1 MQILTAY
8 VQNFKSISISGQLT
22 FHKHFNILA
31 GRNNVGKT
39 ALLEAISTISQYSLG
54 DNALIEPL
62 DLQKLRKR
70 KLSKGQH
77 SLVIILKL
85 SKSDRRFFF
94 GPSALLN
101 REPPQYLRIHLLMS
115 EDTIEAYRIDV
126 NDRDFFKDDTQ
137 IRYQPISTELI
148 QNSALLNS
156 LSMDSIDSEDL
167 LIERFTYAVLL
178 SLKNSMV
185 FISVHRQIASFSSIK
200 PNIDLNSDASNL
212 YTVLYTLRNNEG
224 KIFDDIQKQ
233 FILMFPDVKRIHT
246 YIDFNTA
253 EEVSFTR
260 VMLEFDN
267 SSETI
272 PLEECGSGYTQALI
286 LLCLIHSKRERIIL
300 FDEPHLYL
308 HPHAEKSIYDLAVRN
323 TKNQYIFS
331 THSPI
336 LINYPVEK
344 TIYFVKKEKNIS
356 RYVEMTH
363 INEVLDDLGVSNS
376 DFSFSDRV
384 IFVEGPTEEN
394 ILPLIF
400 EKNGFRQIGF
410 NYKIISLNGTDREFT
425 KRSAMA
431 NNSSKLESIF
441 NAISNSPIPYTIM
454 LDKDEK
460 TPEKIRELEETYQGK
475 VVILPRR
482 EIENYFLRPEA
493 ISALIKKHN
502 PEQEFKI
509 EDIQEFIQNCL
520 DDKDNKTFYPKGCN
534 NQIED
539 VKASMVLEAVLNTY
553 SMRYNKIR
561 DGLYIAEWLYEN
573 GYKEL
578 DAIYGFFADFLQ
590 GKQLVT
596 NIQELLPLK

>member
-1 MQILTAY
+1 MRIVETQIAG
-8 VQNFKSISISGQLT
+8 FKSITYSKLSFREKGTIT
-22 FHKHFNILA
+22 HINILA
-31 GRNNVGKT
+31 GRNNAGKT
-39 ALLEAISTISQYSLG
+39 AVLEA
-54 DNALIEPL
+54 
-62 DLQKLRKR
+62 
-70 KLSKGQH
+70 LSKVCQC
-77 SLVIILKL
+77 SLMENEVPFELNKFM
-85 SKSDRRFFF
+85 KEHNKDTFQ
-94 GPSALLN
+94 SAEFYLLTIAVLLN
-101 REPPQYLRIHLLMS
+101 KSEFETLCGVKS
-115 EDTIEAYRIDV
+115 EDFTLSERHYQV
-126 NDRDFFKDDTQ
+126 NLLIKDDT
-137 IRYQPISTELI
+137 ILSYEIGFFGYKTNPSVFRPFTAESLKGFTAFENTSLSNDEIIKKFKKAFLSLL
-148 QNSALLNS
+148 QNS
-156 LSMDSIDSEDL
+156 I
-167 LIERFTYAVLL
+167 
-178 SLKNSMV
+178 V
-185 FISVHRQIASFSSIK
+185 FISVHREIKSPALIK
-200 PNIDLNSDASNL
+200 PNIDLDSNASNL
-212 YTVLYTLRNNEG
+212 YTVLYTLRNNYGE
-224 KIFDDIQKQ
+224 IFDEIQKQ
-233 FILMFPDVKRIHT
+233 FIQMFPDVTRIYT
-246 YIDFNTA
+246 YIDYDET
-253 EEVSFTR
+253 EQESFTR

-267 SSETI
+267 YSKII

-308 HPHAEKSIYDLAVRN
+308 HPHAEKSIYDLAVSN
-323 TKNQYIFS
+323 TGNQYIFS

-344 TIYFVKKEKNIS
+344 TTYFVKKEKNIS
-356 RYVEMTH
+356 SYVEMTN
-363 INEVLDDLGVSNS
+363 INEVLDDLGISNS

-425 KRSAMA
+425 KRSAMT

-460 TPEKIRELEETYQGK
+460 TPEKIKELEETYKGK

-493 ISALIKKHN
+493 IYDLIKKHN

-509 EDIQEFIQNCL
+509 EDIQESIQNFL

-539 VKASMVLEAVLNTY
+539 VKASMVLEAVLNKY

-561 DGLYIAEWLYEN
+561 DGLYIAEWLYQN
-573 GYKEL
+573 GYQEL

-596 NIQELLPLK
+596 NTQ